1 MKNQKNWYKFKTTII
16 LTSFITIIPMFI
28 GIALWENLPDTIATH
43 FGADNVANGW
53 SSKPF
58 TVFGLPAILLLVQW
72 VCAFVILN
80 DPKKKNISDKI
91 FGLILWIIPVISL
104 IVCVQ
109 IYAIALGYQVDIGL
123 FTNLII
129 GILFVAIGNYLPKCK
144 QNYTVGIR
152 LPWTLSSEENWNRTH
167 RFASWIWI
175 FGGVVF
181 IFNAFLQLEWI
192 LAIIIIL
199 VILPTAYSFFLYR
212 KGI

>member
-1 MKNQKNWYKFKTTII
+1 MKNKKNWKEFRTTII
-16 LTSFITIIPMFI
+16 LTSLITMIPVLI
-28 GIALWENLPDTIATH
+28 GVILWSQLPDTIATH
-43 FGADNVANGW
+43 FGTDNVPNGW

-58 TVFGLPAILLLVQW
+58 TVFGLPGILLLVQW
-72 VCAFVILN
+72 VCAFAILN
-80 DPKKKNISDKI
+80 DPKKKNISNKI
-91 FGLILWIIPVISL
+91 LGLILWIVPVVSL
-104 IVCVQ
+104 IICAQ

-175 FGGVVF
+175 LGGVVF
-181 IFNAFLQLEWI
+181 ILNAFWQSEWI
-192 LAIIIIL
+192 LAIIIVL
-199 VILPTAYSFFLYR
+199 VVLPTAYSFLLYR

>member
-1 MKNQKNWYKFKTTII
+1 MENKKSWKEFKTTII
-16 LTSFITIIPMFI
+16 LTSLITIIPMLV
-28 GIALWENLPDTIATH
+28 GVVLWEQLPDTIATH
-43 FGADNVANGW
+43 FGTDNVANGW

-58 TVFGLPAILLLVQW
+58 TVFGLSGILLVAQW
-72 VCAFVILN
+72 ICAFAILN
-80 DPKKKNISDKI
+80 DPKKKNISNKV

-104 IVCVQ
+104 IIYAQ
-109 IYAIALGYQVDIGL
+109 IYAIALGYQVDVGL
-123 FTNLII
+123 FTNLIV

-175 FGGVVF
+175 LGGVVF
-181 IFNAFLQLEWI
+181 ILNAFLQLEWI
-192 LAIIIIL
+192 LAIIIVL
-199 VILPTAYSFFLYR
+199 VVFPAAYSFLLYR